1 MKKTLIC
8 YKNHIG
14 FLLLFAASLIFLTVI
29 LSSCN
34 MFSDN
39 ATYAVVSE
47 NNLSKEGFYY
57 TLYENN
63 TAVIT
68 GIKDPTS
75 EQALIPTKVDSSYS
89 VIAIGAGAF
98 EGNKGLKYVSVGE
111 GVKRIEE
118 NAFRECF
125 RLLRVDLSETVTEIG
140 NYAFESCERLCEI
153 NYTNGVK
160 AIGDGAFG
168 RCISLSVIRFSANLK
183 TIGSEAFLG
192 CSALS
197 QVILPKSLVSAGSA
211 AFAQCTSVTR
221 VDLGGLTEIPD
232 SLFEKASALLSVK
245 IGDNVKRVG
254 ERAFKNAK
262 NLEKV
267 TMGKNIAYIG
277 DSAFDATPWFSR
289 QSDEFL
295 IVGKG
300 VLLKYNGTGPEVM
313 IPENVRVI
321 SSAFMGCERIERVTI
336 GSKVTSIAK
345 YAFSGCVNLTE
356 VVITAKVTDIENCAF
371 LGCIALKKIELPK
384 TLRSI
389 GDNTFNNCSSLST
402 VVYKGSRSDWGRVT
416 VGEKGNV
423 SLYSAKIVCQG

>member
-1 MKKTLIC
+1 MKNNLIQNRN
-8 YKNHIG
+8 YIG
-14 FLLLFAASLIFLTVI
+14 FVLLFAASLILLTVL

-34 MFSDN
+34 MLSDHT
-39 ATYAVVSE
+39 TYAVVSE

-75 EQALIPTKVDSSYS
+75 EKALIPSKVDSSYD
-89 VIAIGAGAF
+89 VTAIGAGAF
-98 EGNKGLKYVSVGE
+98 EGNKALKYVSVGE
-111 GVKRIEE
+111 GVKSIEE
-118 NAFRECF
+118 NAFRECI

-140 NYAFESCERLCEI
+140 NYAFELCERLCEI
-153 NYTNGVK
+153 NYIGGIER
-160 AIGDGAFG
+160 IGDGAFG
-168 RCISLSVIRFSANLK
+168 RCISLSVICFSDNLK

-192 CSALS
+192 CTALP
-197 QVILPKSLVSAGSA
+197 QVILPKSIVSAGNA

-221 VDLGGLTEIPD
+221 VDLGGLTEISD

-245 IGDNVKRVG
+245 IGNNVTRVG
-254 ERAFKNAK
+254 ERSFKNARK
-262 NLEKV
+262 LDTV
-267 TMGKNIAYIG
+267 TIGKNIAYIG
-277 DSAFDATPWFSR
+277 DSAFEGTPWLVK

-300 VLLKYNGTGPEVM
+300 VLLKYNGRGAEVTV
-313 IPENVRVI
+313 PDNVKVI
-321 SSAFMGCERIERVTI
+321 SSAFMGCEWIERVTI
-336 GSKVTSIAK
+336 GSKVTNIAK

-356 VVITAKVTDIENCAF
+356 VVITAKVTEIGNCAF

-402 VVYKGSRSDWGRVT
+402 VVYKGSRADWGKVA

-423 SLYSAKIVCQG
+423 SLYSAKIVCEG